1 MFHHCFTNLTPQFCN
16 VEANHQR
23 LKGSEM
29 LVTHFDSDFTRINFI
44 DFTAKEE
51 KTYFKFV

>member
-1 MFHHCFTNLTPQFCN
+1 
-16 VEANHQR
+16 
-23 LKGSEM
+23 M